1 MPSSALLRVSF
12 QHGMVWNHK
21 KSSSEIVRIGPSG
34 RSRFA
39 RPRALSMPSMQK
51 PSIRKV
57 GLSDARV
64 ERGIEQTDGVRNE
77 VMDQSSCHNELA
89 CQIIQLW
96 NSKLLPNTLLESSM
110 SNLSR
115 NQ

>member
-39 RPRALSMPSMQK
+39 RPRALSMPSMRK
-51 PSIRKV
+51 PSIRK
-57 GLSDARV
+57 GLGDARV
-64 ERGIEQTDGVRNE
+64 EHGIEQTDGVRNE
-77 VMDQSSCHNELA
+77 VMDESSCHNELA
-89 CQIIQLW
+89 CQIII
-96 NSKLLPNTLLESSM
+96 SATLE
-110 SNLSR
+110 
-115 NQ
+115 